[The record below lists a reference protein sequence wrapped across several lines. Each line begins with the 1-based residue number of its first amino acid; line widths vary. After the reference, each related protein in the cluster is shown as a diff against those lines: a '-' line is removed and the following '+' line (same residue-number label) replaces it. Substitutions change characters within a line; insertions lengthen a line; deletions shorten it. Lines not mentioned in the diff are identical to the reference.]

1 MAKAIKLAK
10 IDGALSE
17 AQHALALLFD
27 QDVYTP
33 EIGVDANEIWS
44 LIEDLRRKLK
54 RRRR

>member
-17 AQHALALLFD
+17 AQSALAMIFD

-33 EIGVDANEIWS
+33 DVGVDANEIWS
-44 LIEDLRRKLK
+44 SIEDLRRKLK